1 MESFNELL
9 LKLREVH
16 ERELEGWQMKVQ
28 ELSNKKGCDTKRME
42 ELFTKNQQMK
52 EQQRILTENIKT
64 LENSFHSFNSSSF
77 VILCSCDATRRLRA
91 GLCDR
96 CTVTQEVAKRRQ
108 QEFEVSQMQTIQHI
122 TLLAGETNAL
132 KKENRRLRDEID
144 HLREALS
151 HTPLEAKPNTSPDLS
166 PLSGPVSLI
175 TMATG
180 RATSDQP
187 VDGNV
192 AVKTDTNQMADEPP
206 SEFRQL
212 QAISKSHFALSTFT
226 SQPWKTES
234 SVTHGDRRSHA
245 VGAPDQAPP
254 VPSQALHLR
263 TTNAD
268 VNPTRHTIKAPVPC
282 RPQPIKSSPVPFPW
296 ALPESSAWASLA
308 NSGTNLARHPYPKS
322 NLPRFPNLVP
332 SGQHTSLSSIQDQVY
347 GTQWHK
353 NSSFQGPI
361 KEPIVVFRLNN
372 LSEHTGILGKSQEK
386 RDTQPSTTERVS
398 GDGLRDLGD
407 GPLDLSDRGKSKP
420 SQTTKHEPSL
430 FSQEGEGVNKRTD
443 KELMQS
449 LPTPGQTASPPSSR
463 SLAPSLPL
471 VTQQQDVTQHK
482 QKVVKENA
490 EQKKEAD
497 EKTEQSNGKKVPGLT
512 ISLRPVVVLESM
524 NSAIQMQDGLST
536 NGKSS
541 PPAVEPKNSEE
552 QVEEREEDEEEVEE
566 EAAAED
572 EEEENVSEQANNHA
586 YKRKKLFVDTE
597 MDQDSDTDAKAKKVK
612 ITVRAPEK
620 NSS

>member
-52 EQQRILTENIKT
+52 EQQRLLTENIKT
-64 LENSFHSFNSSSF
+64 LEN
-77 VILCSCDATRRLRA
+77 RLRA

-144 HLREALS
+144 HLREALN

-192 AVKTDTNQMADEPP
+192 AMKTDTNQMADEPP

-226 SQPWKTES
+226 SPPWKTES
-234 SVTHGDRRSHA
+234 SVTHGDRRSHI

-254 VPSQALHLR
+254 VSSQALLLR
-263 TTNAD
+263 TTSLNAD
-268 VNPTRHTIKAPVPC
+268 VNPTRHAIKAPVPC

-308 NSGTNLARHPYPKS
+308 NAGTNLARHPYPKS

-353 NSSFQGPI
+353 NSSFQDPI

-372 LSEHTGILGKSQEK
+372 LSEHAGILGKSQEK
-386 RDTQPSTTERVS
+386 RDAQPSTTERVS
-398 GDGLRDLGD
+398 GDGFRDLCD
-407 GPLDLSDRGKSKP
+407 GPLDLSDRAKSKP

-449 LPTPGQTASPPSSR
+449 LPTLGQTASPPSSR

-471 VTQQQDVTQHK
+471 VTQQQQEVTQHK
-482 QKVVKENA
+482 HKQVVKENA

-497 EKTEQSNGKKVPGLT
+497 EQTEQSNGKKVPALT
-512 ISLRPVVVLESM
+512 ISLRPVVLESI

-541 PPAVEPKNSEE
+541 PPAVEPKSSEE
-552 QVEEREEDEEEVEE
+552 QGEEREEDEEEVEE
-566 EAAAED
+566 EAAGEE
-572 EEEENVSEQANNHA
+572 EEEENVSEQATNHG

-597 MDQDSDTDAKAKKVK
+597 MDQDSDTDTKAKKVK